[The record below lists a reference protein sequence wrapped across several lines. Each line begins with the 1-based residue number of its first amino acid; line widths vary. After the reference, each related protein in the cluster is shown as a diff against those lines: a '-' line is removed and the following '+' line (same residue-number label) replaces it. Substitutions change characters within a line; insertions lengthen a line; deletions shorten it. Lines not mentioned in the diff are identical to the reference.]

1 MSTVTTRWSAAA
13 AAAAVVASGLIAPSV
28 AQAAT
33 ADFTVTATAAGFS
46 PNTITLTKA
55 SGNTIEFQN
64 QSGAQIQIW
73 GGDDPQPANSPW
85 AVVVVNAP
93 GSVFPCDKA
102 NPCIEPTGSGI
113 LTVEVKRPGS
123 LNVSLGSSAAKVMP
137 LYYKPTKAR
146 NVVAATG
153 NQSLTVT
160 WQAPAETYGWPVK
173 LYDVLAEPS
182 KQRCTALPPALTCT
196 LTGLPNGVTQTV
208 FVTANTSGG
217 VSDPEFALGTPASR
231 PGAPKSVTAA
241 AGDASATVSWSA
253 PDDTGGAPITGY
265 TVQAIANG
273 SQSPQSCSTQGATS
287 CTVSGLTNGTSYSFA
302 VFATN
307 AGGTGKG
314 GVSNAVTPVGS
325 LLAPTPTSSWD
336 ASAGELTVTWS
347 PYNWAGNTPGSF
359 HVEYRYAGG
368 SWRDFNNT
376 ASPLAET
383 AVFETLSAGTSVE
396 FRVTA
401 IAQDGTTSTPG
412 TTSASVPNPNVPLSI
427 VAGNAKANIS
437 WTQVAGADHYWF
449 AWYEWGPGT
458 PGGAA
463 RVTCSSDPCSY
474 ELTGLT
480 NGQEY
485 KAKVT
490 AVAPNGRVIAMT
502 EPDPSFTPS
511 STPQTPLAV
520 PAVKVSFQGTTANLD
535 WAPYNWGPW
544 PVGEFRI
551 RWTTDLA
558 GVWSPYTYS
567 KTTST
572 SIAGLTPGT
581 TTWFEVEA
589 LSVESGTTWSS
600 RHTQVSGVVP
610 TQPLSLTIS
619 AAALDGAV
627 NVSWQPVP
635 SAATY
640 RVGWHP
646 LPNGAYDRILGITCT
661 TGPCTTQIPGLV
673 NGTTY
678 KINVNAEKAD
688 GTLLVA
694 SNYVTATPTAPA
706 PPLNVVYPVS
716 ANLQV
721 GKPITISP
729 DAQYSS
735 GNPTSFTEGTPAL
748 PSGLHLNSKTGDI
761 TGTPLATAD
770 GLYPIKVA
778 NAQGETLTVPL
789 RLTIAAHTVSLSYP
803 SPSAHVG
810 TPLTLTPTT
819 SHVIGTMTGYAV
831 TSGTLPAGLSLDAS
845 TGVISGTP
853 TAATTGAV
861 ALTVTARDQYA
872 TAAANFTITVDAGVA
887 TLALSY
893 PNAVAHVGKAQ
904 GITPTV
910 SGAQGTLAF
919 SLTAGTLPAGM
930 TLDPASGVISGTP
943 TTAQGATSV
952 TVQVTDG
959 SATDDATFTIEVF
972 AHTLSLAYPSS
983 TRDIGVPAQ
992 LSPVISHVEGTV
1004 SYAIT
1009 SGTLPAGLSLNSAT
1023 GVISGTPTTVTSGPV
1038 PLEITATDSY
1048 ASATA
1053 PFTLQVTDPTP
1064 PVPVITGTLTRD
1076 VERLNVIG
1084 SVANASPGDIVTP
1097 MFKLTGQDTF
1107 TAGVPVTLDANGA
1120 FTWSRLVN
1128 SNKSAQ
1134 VYFTVGTGTS
1144 PTLGAARPTV
1154 TATGSRSGTSIT
1166 VTGTTRNIRA
1176 GSVVHPWIKVNGG
1189 KAIKGTPGVVGA
1201 DGSFTWTYTAAK
1213 GDSVRVKFNV
1223 RGIKSD
1229 PIVL

>member
-1 MSTVTTRWSAAA
+1 MSAVTTRWSAAA

-64 QSGAQIQIW
+64 QSGDPIQIW

-85 AVVVVNAP
+85 AVVVNAP

-102 NPCIEPTGSGI
+102 NPCIEPTGSGT
-113 LTVEVKRPGS
+113 LTVEVKRPGW

-146 NVVAATG
+146 NVVAATR

-160 WQAPAETYGWPVK
+160 WQAPAETYGWPVT

-208 FVTANTSGG
+208 FVTANTAGG
-217 VSDPEFALGTPASR
+217 VSDPEFAVGTPASR

-307 AGGTGKG
+307 AGGTGNG

-347 PYNWAGNTPGSF
+347 PYNWAGNTPQSF
-359 HVEYRYAGG
+359 EVERSVNGQPWSPVKTATPLAESVVVYTLNAGWSVEYRVRALSGALTSPWG
-368 SWRDFNNT
+368 ATT
-376 ASPLAET
+376 AN
-383 AVFETLSAGTSVE
+383 
-396 FRVTA
+396 
-401 IAQDGTTSTPG
+401 I
-412 TTSASVPNPNVPLSI
+412 PNPNIPLTVTSGD
-427 VAGNAKANIS
+427 ARATWS
-437 WTQVAGADHYWF
+437 WSPVTGADHYKVT
-449 AWYEWGPGT
+449 WYSKTDPYDT
-458 PGGAA
+458 ATLNCSAA
-463 RVTCSSDPCSY
+463 PCTFSA
-474 ELTGLT
+474 TGLV
-480 NGQEY
+480 NGESY
-485 KAKVT
+485 VT
-490 AVAPNGRVIAMT
+490 WVDAIASTGRVMAET
-502 EPDPSFTPS
+502 RPDVRFTPAAPAPVALP
-511 STPQTPLAV
+511 TPSVAV
-520 PAVKVSFQGTTANLD
+520 SLTGTTARLD
-535 WAPYNWGPW
+535 WAPYNWGTYTKDRFQ
-544 PVGEFRI
+544 V
-551 RWTTDLA
+551 RWTNDGGVTWVPVNTSVSPLA
-558 GVWSPYTYS
+558 
-567 KTTST
+567 TSAT
-572 SIAGLTPGT
+572 ISGLTPGST
-581 TTWFEVEA
+581 TRFEVRA
-589 LSVESGTTWSS
+589 VPATGSASAWGG
-600 RHTQVSGVVP
+600 VSAVIPTPPVP
-610 TQPLSLTIS
+610 FSLS
-619 AAALDGAV
+619 AAAGDGRAV
-627 NVSWQPVP
+627 LTWNVLPTAGLSYKIVDFTG
-635 SAATY
+635 SAPTPPIDTPCAGTT
-640 RVGWHP
+640 G
-646 LPNGAYDRILGITCT
+646 TCT
-661 TGPCTTQIPGLV
+661 FTLTGLT

-678 KINVNAEKAD
+678 LYAVEAFTNGGNTAITNTVSV
-688 GTLLVA
+688 TPVA
-694 SNYVTATPTAPA
+694 PTAP
-706 PPLNVVYPVS
+706 LDVVYPVQT
-716 ANLQV
+716 NLQV
-721 GKPITISP
+721 GKPIAISP

-735 GNPTSFTEGTPAL
+735 GNPTSFTEGSTPL
-748 PSGLHLNSKTGDI
+748 PSGLNLDGKTGDI
-761 TGTPLATAD
+761 TGTPLRAVD
-770 GLYPIKVA
+770 GLFPIKVA
-778 NAQGETLTVPL
+778 NAQGQTLTVPL
-789 RLTIAAHTVSLSYP
+789 RLIIAPHTVSLSYP
-803 SPSAHVG
+803 DVSGHVG
-810 TPLTLTPTT
+810 TPLTLTPSS
-819 SHVIGTMTGYAV
+819 SHVIGTMRDYLITQ
-831 TSGTLPAGLSLDAS
+831 GTLPAGMSLDGT

-853 TAATTGAV
+853 TAATTGPV
-861 ALTVTARDQYA
+861 ALTVTARDDFA
-872 TAAANFTITVDAGVA
+872 TAAANFTITVDSGAA
-887 TLALSY
+887 TLQLAY

-919 SLTAGTLPAGM
+919 SLTSGTLPVGLSLNA
-930 TLDPASGVISGTP
+930 TTGVISGTP
-943 TTAQGATSV
+943 TTAQGATPV

-959 SATDDATFTIEVF
+959 SATDDVTFTIEVL

-1004 SYAIT
+1004 TYRLTKGA
-1009 SGTLPAGLSLNSAT
+1009 LPAGLTLNTTT
-1023 GVISGTPTTVTSGPV
+1023 GKITGTPTAVTSGPIA
-1038 PLEITATDSY
+1038 LEITATDAY

-1053 PFTLQVTDPTP
+1053 AFTLQVTDPTP
-1064 PVPVITGTLTRD
+1064 AVPVVTGTLTRD

-1084 SVANASPGDIVTP
+1084 SVANANPGDTVTP

-1107 TAGVPVTLDANGA
+1107 TAGVPVILDANNA
-1120 FTWSRLVN
+1120 FTWTRLV
-1128 SNKSAQ
+1128 SITKSAQ
-1134 VYFTVGTGTS
+1134 VYFMVQSSSS
-1144 PTLGAARPTV
+1144 PILRAERPAV
-1154 TATGSRSGTSIT
+1154 TTTGSRTATT
-1166 VTGTTRNIRA
+1166 VTVIGAARNIRA

-1189 KAIKGTPGVVGA
+1189 KAIKGTPLAVGT
-1201 DGSFTWTYTAAK
+1201 DGSFTWTYAAAK

>member
-1 MSTVTTRWSAAA
+1 MSNITTRWSAAA
-13 AAAAVVASGLIAPSV
+13 AAAAVVLSGLIAPSA
-28 AQAAT
+28 AQASDTPSGGVDPQAFLGDILWNPSVGPQPDTFTGVRPGDTFTITNGDPKDVKIWGDT
-33 ADFTVTATAAGFS
+33 AVIHNTRTGIQCTASKPCEMFTSNSYTFTVERAGTVLGQGTNLTQLTLQGVNPTPPRDVTAT
-46 PNTITLTKA
+46 P
-55 SGNTIEFQN
+55 
-64 QSGAQIQIW
+64 
-73 GGDDPQPANSPW
+73 
-85 AVVVVNAP
+85 
-93 GSVFPCDKA
+93 
-102 NPCIEPTGSGI
+102 
-113 LTVEVKRPGS
+113 
-123 LNVSLGSSAAKVMP
+123 
-137 LYYKPTKAR
+137 
-146 NVVAATG
+146 
-153 NQSLTVT
+153 
-160 WQAPAETYGWPVK
+160 
-173 LYDVLAEPS
+173 
-182 KQRCTALPPALTCT
+182 
-196 LTGLPNGVTQTV
+196 
-208 FVTANTSGG
+208 
-217 VSDPEFALGTPASR
+217 
-231 PGAPKSVTAA
+231 
-241 AGDASATVSWSA
+241 GDASATVTWLG
-253 PDDTGGAPITGY
+253 PDDTRGVPIAEYRVLSIPGAKECT
-265 TVQAIANG
+265 T
-273 SQSPQSCSTQGATS
+273 SGALS
-287 CTVSGLTNGTSYSFA
+287 CTVTGLTNGTAYFFQ
-302 VFATN
+302 VIATN
-307 AGGTGKG
+307 TVGGYETSAA
-314 GVSNAVTPVGS
+314 SNTVTPIGP
-325 LLAPTPTSSWD
+325 LPTPAPTATWD
-336 ASAGELTVTWS
+336 ATAGTMTLSWS

-359 HVEYRYAGG
+359 HVDYRYAGA
-368 SWRDFNNT
+368 SWRDFNNS

-383 AVFETLSAGTSVE
+383 AVFETLSAGASVE

-427 VAGNAKANIS
+427 VAGDTKANVS
-437 WTQVAGADHYWF
+437 WTPVAGADHYWF
-449 AWYEWGPGT
+449 SWYEWGPGT
-458 PGGAA
+458 PGGKAA
-463 RVTCSSDPCSY
+463 RVTCTSDPCSY

-485 KAKVT
+485 KAKVN
-490 AVAPNGRVIAMT
+490 AIAPNGRVIAMT

-511 STPQTPLAV
+511 APVPVALPKPSVAV
-520 PAVKVSFQGTTANLD
+520 SLTGTTARLD
-535 WAPYNWGPW
+535 WAPYNWGTYTKDRF
-544 PVGEFRI
+544 EI
-551 RWTTDLA
+551 RWTDDG
-558 GVWSPYTYS
+558 GVTWTAVDN
-567 KTTST
+567 ST
-572 SIAGLTPGT
+572 APLRESVTINSLTPGAT
-581 TTWFEVEA
+581 TRFEVRA
-589 LSVESGTTWSS
+589 IPTAGTASAWGSV
-600 RHTQVSGVVP
+600 QAVIPAAPV
-610 TQPLSLTIS
+610 SLTIS
-619 AAALDGAV
+619 AAALDAAIS
-627 NVSWQPVP
+627 VSWQPVKG
-635 SAATY
+635 AATY
-640 RVGWHP
+640 RLGWYEY
-646 LPNGAYDRILGITCT
+646 PNGAYQRITGLTCT
-661 TGPCTTQIPGLV
+661 SGPCTATIPGLT
-673 NGTTY
+673 NGKTY
-678 KINVNAEKAD
+678 KVNMNAEKAD

-729 DAQYSS
+729 DATYSS

-770 GLYPIKVA
+770 GLYPIKVS
-778 NAQGETLTVPL
+778 NAQGESLTVPL

-831 TSGTLPAGLSLDAS
+831 TSGMLPAGLSLDAS

-861 ALTVTARDQYA
+861 ALTVTARDQFA

-959 SATDDATFTIEVF
+959 SATDDATFTIEVLV
-972 AHTLSLAYPSS
+972 HTLSLAYPSS

-1084 SVANASPGDIVTP
+1084 SVANANPGDTVTP

-1107 TAGVPVTLDANGA
+1107 TAGVPVTLDANNA
-1120 FTWSRLVN
+1120 FTWTRLVN
-1128 SNKSAQ
+1128 VNKSAQ
-1134 VYFTVGTGTS
+1134 VYFMVQSSSS
-1144 PTLGAARPTV
+1144 PTLRAERPAV
-1154 TATGSRSGTSIT
+1154 TTTGSRTATT
-1166 VTGTTRNIRA
+1166 VSAVGTTRNIRA

-1189 KAIKGTPGVVGA
+1189 NAIKGATLTVGT
-1201 DGSFTWTYTAAK
+1201 DGTFTWTYTAAK